1 MFMQIEGNI
10 LKMKT
15 SLKDGKACYQLP
27 VKEKGNEDYT
37 YFPIEEQIGKNLKI
51 TFDGLINDIYDQKP
65 IKKSYAQGFSYKNLI
80 TLARCD
86 TCIVKPELCHYDE
99 GTCREPK
106 WGEEHCFIPHIIYLS
121 VTSGAKI
128 GITRNTQVPHRWID
142 QGAHLALPILEV
154 ADRKTSGLIESEIAK
169 EMNDKTNW
177 RKMLKGESEDVD
189 LYDLRETIFDQYAD
203 LLDEMDAKD
212 LDEQIIEIQYPI
224 TELPEKIKSFGL
236 DKSPVVEGKLLGIK
250 GQYLIMD
257 TGVINLRKHQ
267 GYFVDF
273 KFN

>member
-1 MFMQIEGNI
+1 
-10 LKMKT
+10 MK
-15 SLKDGKACYQLP
+15 YQF
-27 VKEKGNEDYT
+27 
-37 YFPIEEQIGKNLKI
+37 FPICSSIGKNLKI
-51 TFDGLINDIYDQKP
+51 TFNGLINDIYDQKP

-177 RKMLKGESEDVD
+177 RKMLKGESDDVD